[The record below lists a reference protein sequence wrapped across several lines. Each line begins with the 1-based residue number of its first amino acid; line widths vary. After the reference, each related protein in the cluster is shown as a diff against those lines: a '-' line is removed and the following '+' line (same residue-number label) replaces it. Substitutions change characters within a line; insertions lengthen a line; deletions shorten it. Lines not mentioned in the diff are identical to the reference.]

1 MRNAFVSV
9 YRFYR
14 DGFAEMRL
22 GKVLWLVILIKL
34 FIIFIILRL
43 FFLPNT
49 LNEKAANGDIAE
61 YVSSQLVERSHENT
75 R

>member
-22 GKVLWLVILIKL
+22 GKVLWLVI
-34 FIIFIILRL
+34 

-49 LNEKAANGDIAE
+49 LNEKAANGDKAE

>member
-14 DGFAEMRL
+14 NGFAEMRL

-49 LNEKAANGDIAE
+49 LNEKAANGD
-61 YVSSQLVERSHENT
+61 
-75 R
+75 